1 MTKEKQRYKVSF
13 EETGIPFCSYTN
25 DIVEAQRYAKEKTFG
40 TDHPIS
46 IYDTEKN
53 LVLGV
58 IW

>member
-25 DIVEAQRYAKEKTFG
+25 DIAEATRFAKNKTVV
-40 TDHPIS
+40 TDHPIN
-46 IYDTEKN
+46 IIDMEKN
-53 LVLGV
+53 LVLHT

>member
-13 EETGIPFCSYTN
+13 EETGNSYCSYTN
-25 DIVEAQRYAKEKTFG
+25 DIVEAQRYAKEKTLV

-46 IYDTEKN
+46 IYDTEKK
-53 LVLGV
+53 LILGV

>member
-13 EETGIPFCSYTN
+13 KETGNSYYLYTN

-40 TDHPIS
+40 TDHPTS
-46 IYDTEKN
+46 IYDTEKK